1 MRTLTPASVKAF
13 EGNKEYI
20 GAVLESNAKKAL
32 DQIKANNPVLKDLTM
47 KIDEQ

>member
-1 MRTLTPASVKAF
+1 MRTLTPASVKGF

-32 DQIKANNPVLKDLTM
+32 DQIKANNPELKDLTM